1 MSGLAELE
9 QRDLPEAPKFRN
21 IIGPSF
27 IFLGLGLGSGELILW
42 PYLVSRFGLGIIW
55 GAAMGITLQWFMN
68 MEIERYALVR
78 GESVLVGFARKWRW
92 LPVWF
97 TISTLIPWIWPGII
111 GTTGVLWAR
120 VLGLGQ
126 AHYVTIALL
135 VVIGLILTLGPVV
148 YTIQEKLQRS
158 FILIGAP
165 FILVVAMILAKAADW
180 GALAAGLIGQGE
192 GYNWLPTGIP
202 LVSFLAAFA
211 YSGAGGNLNL
221 AQSYYVREKGYGMGQ
236 FMGRITSVIT
246 GKAEQWRLTGMT
258 FAVNQANLGRFK
270 RWWRVMNLEHGLIFW
285 GAGLATI
292 LLIALLAY
300 NTTSG
305 LGKNSQGVNFVIAEA
320 EMIGQRVAPGA
331 GTVFLVIVGLFLFGT
346 QLSVLDASSRILAE
360 NWLLLFPTL
369 GEKRLRSLFYMFLWL
384 QIGAGVVI
392 LALGLR
398 EPLLLL
404 TIGAVLNAVA
414 MLVHSGLTL
423 WLNTTS
429 LPPALQPNWWRR
441 GALVLAVGVFATLSG
456 LSVVK

>member
-1 MSGLAELE
+1 MRRLAELE
-9 QRDLPEAPKFRN
+9 EKDLPEAPKFRQ
-21 IIGPSF
+21 IVGPSF

-55 GAAMGITLQWFMN
+55 GAALGITLQWFMN

-78 GESVLVGFARKWRW
+78 GESVLVGFARKWRF

-111 GTTGVLWAR
+111 GTTGVLWSR
-120 VLGLGQ
+120 VLGIGQ
-126 AHYVTIALL
+126 AHYLTITLL

-165 FILVVAMILAKAADW
+165 FIFGVVVLLAKTTDW
-180 GALAAGLIGQGE
+180 GALVAGLVGQGE
-192 GYNWLPTGIP
+192 GYSFLPAGIP
-202 LVSFLAAFA
+202 VAAFLAAFA

-246 GKAEQWRLTGMT
+246 GKAEQWRLTGMA
-258 FAVNQANLGRFK
+258 FAVNEANLSRFR
-270 RWWRVMNLEHGLIFW
+270 RWWRIMNLEHGLIFW
-285 GAGLATI
+285 GAGLVTI

-300 NTTSG
+300 STTSG
-305 LGKNSQGVNFVIAEA
+305 LGNKYQGVNFVIAEA
-320 EMIGQRVAPGA
+320 DIIGQRLAPVM

-346 QLSVLDASSRILAE
+346 QLSVMDASARILAE

-369 GEKRLRSLFYMFLWL
+369 GEKRLRSLFYIFLWL
-384 QIGAGVVI
+384 QIGAGVAI
-392 LALGLR
+392 LSLGLR

-429 LPPALQPNWWRR
+429 LPESLQPNWWRR
-441 GALVLAVGVFATLSG
+441 GALSLAVIVFAVLSV

>member
-1 MSGLAELE
+1 MKRLGGLE
-9 QRDLPEAPKFRN
+9 QRDLPEAPGFRQ
-21 IIGPSF
+21 IVGPSF

-42 PYLVSRFGLGIIW
+42 PYLVARFGLGIIW
-55 GAAMGITLQWFMN
+55 GAAVGITLQWFMN

-78 GESVLVGFARKWRW
+78 GESVLVGFARKWRF

-120 VLGLGQ
+120 VLGISQ
-126 AHYVTIALL
+126 AHYLTIVLL
-135 VVIGLILTLGPVV
+135 IIIGLILTLGPVV

-165 FILVVAMILAKAADW
+165 FILAVAVILAKTADW
-180 GALAAGLIGQGE
+180 GALAAGLVGQGE
-192 GYNWLPTGIP
+192 GYSFLPAGIP
-202 LVSFLAAFA
+202 LAAFLAAFA

-246 GKAEQWRLTGMT
+246 GKAEKWRLTGMT
-258 FAVNQANLGRFK
+258 FAVNEANLSRFR
-270 RWWRVMNLEHGLIFW
+270 RWWRIMNLEHGLIFW
-285 GAGLATI
+285 GAGLVTI

-300 NTTSG
+300 STTSG
-305 LGKNSQGVNFVIAEA
+305 LGQTHQGVNFVIAEA
-320 EMIGQRVAPGA
+320 DIIGQRLAPGL
-331 GTVFLVIVGLFLFGT
+331 GTAFLVIVGLFLFGT

-360 NWLLLFPTL
+360 NWLLLFPAL
-369 GEKRLRSLFYMFLWL
+369 GERRLRSLFYIFLWL
-384 QIGAGVVI
+384 QIGAGIVV
-392 LALGLR
+392 LSLGLR

-414 MLVHSGLTL
+414 MLAHSGLTL

-429 LPPALQPNWWRR
+429 LPQSLRPNWWRR
-441 GALVLAVGVFATLSG
+441 GALILAVMVFAVLSG
-456 LSVVK
+456 LSVIK

>member
-1 MSGLAELE
+1 MALPELE
-9 QRDLPEAPKFRN
+9 ERDLPEAPKFRN

-55 GAAMGITLQWFMN
+55 GAAVGITLQWFMN

-78 GESVLVGFARKWRW
+78 GESALVGLARKWRF

-148 YTIQEKLQRS
+148 YTMQEKLQRS

-165 FILVVAMILAKAADW
+165 FILVVAVILAKAADW
-180 GALAAGLIGQGE
+180 GALVAGLMGQGE
-192 GYNWLPTGIP
+192 GYNWLPAGIP

-211 YSGAGGNLNL
+211 YSGAGGNSNL

-258 FAVNQANLGRFK
+258 FAV
-270 RWWRVMNLEHGLIFW
+270 
-285 GAGLATI
+285 T
-292 LLIALLAY
+292 
-300 NTTSG
+300 
-305 LGKNSQGVNFVIAEA
+305 
-320 EMIGQRVAPGA
+320 
-331 GTVFLVIVGLFLFGT
+331 
-346 QLSVLDASSRILAE
+346 
-360 NWLLLFPTL
+360 
-369 GEKRLRSLFYMFLWL
+369 
-384 QIGAGVVI
+384 
-392 LALGLR
+392 
-398 EPLLLL
+398 
-404 TIGAVLNAVA
+404 
-414 MLVHSGLTL
+414 
-423 WLNTTS
+423 
-429 LPPALQPNWWRR
+429 
-441 GALVLAVGVFATLSG
+441 
-456 LSVVK
+456 